1 MIWFTGPM
9 QANATSDA
17 LPLTLERLSDRAV
30 PGCDRLTIGEWRLR
44 AGLGVTGRANSTWAP
59 GAPAESVPE
68 TIDMMEEWYRSRGLT
83 PRFQIFDHAEPELIA
98 ELERRSWPATVDS
111 LVMVAPIPT
120 VVDRTPLPTV
130 DTRAIGTST
139 APAALFVRLLGDRGR
154 LTEVTATDLPQRFV
168 TLSDEGELLGGGM
181 VTVDGRWAAV
191 GSMSTRPQFRRRGVA
206 SAVLVAL
213 AAVAAD
219 LGADTMWLQ
228 VQSDNVGAVALYR
241 GLGFDAV
248 HRYRYRT
255 APDR

>member
-68 TIDMMEEWYRSRGLT
+68 TIDTMEEWYRSRGLT

-111 LVMVAPIPT
+111 LVMAAPIPT
-120 VVDRTPLPTV
+120 VVDRRPLPTV

-154 LTEVTATDLPQRFV
+154 LTEVTAT
-168 TLSDEGELLGGGM
+168 
-181 VTVDGRWAAV
+181 
-191 GSMSTRPQFRRRGVA
+191 
-206 SAVLVAL
+206 
-213 AAVAAD
+213 AD